1 MRESDKGMTKGKGW
15 NINMGIKKKFLIGW
29 LAFEAVG
36 LMFALPATAQI
47 VERVIFSIPPRA
59 AHVVIPVAPGF
70 TEILVASNAP
80 FTILS
85 QGAVGEM
92 QLGLRVSGTIN
103 GTAYGTQAQNPGA
116 ITGCVIPVSPALT
129 SLYTAVRK
137 TAANRGEVVSQAVL
151 VQIKYDPALKP
162 VFSVKTLNQPQ
173 AKSALQAAACSAATS

>member
-1 MRESDKGMTKGKGW
+1 MTKGKGW
-15 NINMGIKKKFLIGW
+15 NNNMGIKKKILVGW
-29 LAFEAVG
+29 LAFETVG

-47 VERVIFSIPPRA
+47 VERVMFSIPPRA
-59 AHVVIPVAPGF
+59 VHVITPVAPGF
-70 TEILVASNAP
+70 TAILIASNAP

-116 ITGCVIPVSPALT
+116 ISGCVIAISPAPT
-129 SLYTAVRK
+129 SLYTSVRK

-151 VQIKYDPALKP
+151 VHIQYDPTLNP

-173 AKSALQAAACSAATS
+173 AKSVVQAAECSAATS